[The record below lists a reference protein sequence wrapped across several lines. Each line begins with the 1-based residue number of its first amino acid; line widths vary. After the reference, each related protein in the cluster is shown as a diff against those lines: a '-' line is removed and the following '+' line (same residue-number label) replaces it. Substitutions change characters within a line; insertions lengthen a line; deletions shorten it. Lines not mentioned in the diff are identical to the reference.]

1 MDFKKYYYMSKRPVK
16 VSSLFFLL
24 LVSVVGHAQTW
35 TESAHVTITS
45 RIGHSQYHLGFSQ
58 GIAVGGHFYDENA
71 TIFEKNAS
79 GEWSPTVIH
88 EVNPPDHWTP
98 PNFGYSSA
106 VYNGTVVVGSPGD
119 DFGDGSDG
127 SIWPG
132 FDTGALF
139 VFEKD
144 ESGNWVQKQKL
155 LTENT
160 WYRTNYE
167 FLGVSVA
174 IHEKTIAAGANWSQ
188 YLQNGD
194 QYNDGSVYVFEQD
207 ASGLWKKKQVLKAP
221 DKTDGDFFGYSIS
234 IYKKT
239 MIIGAYRNDTDT
251 DGTDIVKDA
260 GAAYIFEK
268 DISGNWVFKQKITAS
283 VRSKDATFGES
294 VSVYDRTIVVGTHDD
309 PFGISGG
316 GSAYVFTKDN
326 NGNWQQTQRLVASDL
341 GYWEY
346 FGGKVAVGADVIA
359 IGAHAENHDEVGQ
372 NDLNSAG
379 AIYLFTKD
387 GAGKWIE
394 RQKICATDRAVNR
407 GFGVSVAVDGNNIAA
422 MDITNRNLYFFER
435 SDLLD
440 QTIIF
445 EELTEVAYNSQPFQ
459 LSASTTSSLP
469 IVFSTSDPMIASVDG
484 NTVTPKIPGVV
495 TISAHQPGNNI
506 YAPAVVQRTLVVGKA
521 SQHITFDEFPDKLVI
536 DDDFFVTAS
545 SSTGMPITFESSF
558 PSIASIDQTG
568 KVQALTVGETMITAT
583 QVGDAFTKEASSS
596 RTLKVISV
604 LGIDDQH
611 FKENFEVYPNPTE
624 GDLFIKI
631 RKPIPQPILF
641 SIYNQMGQRVCKG
654 EIRDIINYIDLH
666 HLSSGIFFL
675 ELGTEGSNSKT
686 WIKVM
691 TK

>member
-1 MDFKKYYYMSKRPVK
+1 MKPAK

-24 LVSVVGHAQTW
+24 LSSVVAHAQTW

-45 RIGHSQYHLGFSQ
+45 QIGHGQYHLGFSQ
-58 GIAVGGHFYDENA
+58 GAAVGGYFYDENA
-71 TIFEKNAS
+71 TIFQKNAS
-79 GEWSPTVIH
+79 GEWSPKVIQ

-106 VYNGTVVVGSPGD
+106 VYEGTVVVGSPGD
-119 DFGDGSDG
+119 DFGDGSF
-127 SIWPG
+127 WPG

-144 ESGNWVQKQKL
+144 GSGNWVQKQKL
-155 LTENT
+155 LTEIT
-160 WYRTNYE
+160 GYRTNYE

-207 ASGLWKKKQVLKAP
+207 ASGVWQNKQILKAP

-239 MIIGAYRNDTDT
+239 MVIGAYKNETNT
-251 DGTDIVKDA
+251 AGTDKVTDA

-268 DISGNWVFKQKITAS
+268 DNSGKWVFKQKITAS

-294 VSVYDRTIVVGTHDD
+294 VSLYDRTIVVGTHEN
-309 PFGISGG
+309 PFGVLGG
-316 GSAYVFTKDN
+316 GSAYVFVKDN
-326 NGNWQQTQRLVASDL
+326 NGTWQETQRLVASDL

-346 FGGKVAVGADVIA
+346 FGGKVAVGANVIA

-379 AIYLFTKD
+379 ALYLFTKD
-387 GAGKWIE
+387 GTGKWIE
-394 RQKICATDRAVNR
+394 HKKICASDRAANK
-407 GFGVSVAVDGNNIAA
+407 GLGVSVAIDGDNIAA
-422 MDITNRNLYFFER
+422 MAITNHDLYFFEK
-435 SDLLD
+435 SDLLN
-440 QTIIF
+440 QTITF
-445 EELTEVAYNSQPFQ
+445 GELAEVAYNSAAFQ

-469 IVFSTSDPMIASVDG
+469 IIFSTSDPRIASIDG
-484 NTVTPKIPGVV
+484 NNVTPIIPGVV
-495 TISAHQPGNNI
+495 TISAHQPGNQT
-506 YAPAVVQRTLVVGKA
+506 YDPAVVQRTLIVGKA
-521 SQHITFDEFPDKLVI
+521 NQQVTFDEFPDKLVT

-545 SSTGMPITFESSF
+545 SSTGMPITFASSN
-558 PSIASIDQTG
+558 PSVASIDQTG
-568 KVQALTVGETMITAT
+568 KVKILTVGETVLTAS
-583 QVGDAFTKEASSS
+583 QAGDALTKDASVS
-596 RTLKVISV
+596 RTLKVTAI
-604 LGIDDQH
+604 LGADDGN
-611 FKENFEVYPNPTE
+611 FNENFEVYPNPTE

-631 RKPIPQPILF
+631 RKSIQQPVLF
-641 SIYNQMGQRVCKG
+641 SIYNQMGQIVCKG
-654 EIRDIINYIDLH
+654 ERRDIIDYINLH

-675 ELGTEGSNSKT
+675 ELATECGNDKVR
-686 WIKVM
+686 IKVVM
-691 TK
+691 K